1 MTDIRVR
8 NVDNQ
13 VVAALKAQA
22 KRHGH
27 TFGDELRQLLA
38 EAAHR
43 PRREMV
49 DKLRQLH
56 EAMRLECGLLPDST
70 PGIREERDRWS

>member
-8 NVDNQ
+8 NVDEL
-13 VVAALKAQA
+13 VVAELKAQA

-27 TFGDELRQLLA
+27 TFGDELRQVLA
-38 EAAHR
+38 EAASR
-43 PRREMV
+43 PRRQMV
-49 DKLRQLH
+49 EELRQLH
-56 EAMRLECGLLPDST
+56 EAIRLECGVLPDST